1 MLLLLLPHRRR
12 NLGADMGDR
21 MHSIAV
27 YNLKGGV
34 GKTTSAVNLAWC
46 SAVLSSRRTLLWDL
60 DPQGAATHL
69 IGNERVVKDEARS
82 IFARDVAPEKLVR
95 PSQIEG
101 LDLLAADHSLRGLD
115 RLLFEIGKAKRLKKL
130 LDGLGKTYDRIILD
144 CPPGLSETSDQVLR
158 AADLVIVP
166 IIPSPLSQRAFVE
179 VQAYLDGKSGKHA
192 PMLPVFVMV
201 DRRRALHKQALE
213 TYPDWPVIPMASS
226 VERMAEERKPVG
238 AFDPKSPAAQ
248 AYAKLWQGIE
258 RKLAG

>member
-1 MLLLLLPHRRR
+1 
-12 NLGADMGDR
+12 MGDR
-21 MHSIAV
+21 MHSVAV

-60 DPQGAATHL
+60 DPQGAASHL
-69 IGNERVVKDEARS
+69 IGDDKAMKDEARS
-82 IFARDVAPEKLVR
+82 IFARDVSPEKLVR
-95 PSQIEG
+95 PSRIPG

-115 RLLFEIGKAKRLKKL
+115 RMLFEIGKAKRLKKL
-130 LDGLGKTYDRIILD
+130 IEGLGKHYDRIVLD

-166 IIPSPLSQRAFVE
+166 IIPSPLSQRAFAE
-179 VQAYLDGKSGKHA
+179 VQHYLDGKSGRHA

-213 TYPDWPVIPMASS
+213 AIPTGRSSRWRARSSGWRKSGFRLGRSTRKARRRRLMQGYGRGSSASS
-226 VERMAEERKPVG
+226 PIRR
-238 AFDPKSPAAQ
+238 AADN
-248 AYAKLWQGIE
+248 APG
-258 RKLAG
+258 

>member
-1 MLLLLLPHRRR
+1 
-12 NLGADMGDR
+12 MGEQ
-21 MHSIAV
+21 MSSIAV

-60 DPQGAATHL
+60 DPQGASSHL
-69 IGNERVVKDEARS
+69 IGDENAVKDEARS
-82 IFARDVAPEKLVR
+82 IFARDVSAQKLVR
-95 PSQIEG
+95 PSRIEG

-115 RLLFEIGKAKRLKKL
+115 KLLFEIGKAKRLKKL
-130 LDGLGKTYDRIILD
+130 LDGLAKSYDRIILD

-179 VQAYLDGKSGKHA
+179 VKTYLDGKSGKHA

-201 DRRRALHKQALE
+201 DRRRALHKQALQDF
-213 TYPDWPVIPMASS
+213 PDWPVIPMASS
-226 VERMAEERKPVG
+226 VERMAEERLPVG
-238 AFDPKSPAAQ
+238 AFDPKGPGAI
-248 AYAKLWQGIE
+248 AYARLWQGIE
-258 RKLAG
+258 RKLAR

>member
-1 MLLLLLPHRRR
+1 MS
-12 NLGADMGDR
+12 
-21 MHSIAV
+21 SIAV

-69 IGNERVVKDEARS
+69 IGDDGAVKDEARS
-82 IFARDVAPEKLVR
+82 IFARDISAQKLVR
-95 PSQIEG
+95 PSTVPG

-115 RLLFEIGKAKRLKKL
+115 RMLFDLGKAKRLKKL
-130 LDGLGKTYDRIILD
+130 LDGLGKNYDRIILD

-166 IIPSPLSQRAFVE
+166 IIPSPLSQRAFAE
-179 VQAYLDGKSGKHA
+179 VQSYLDGKSGKHA

-213 TYPDWPVIPMASS
+213 NFPDWPVIPMASA

-238 AFDPKSPAAQ
+238 ALDPKGSASQ
-248 AYAKLWQGIE
+248 AYARLWQGIE

>member
-1 MLLLLLPHRRR
+1 
-12 NLGADMGDR
+12 MGDR
-21 MHSIAV
+21 MHSVAV

-60 DPQGAATHL
+60 DPQGAASHL
-69 IGNERVVKDEARS
+69 IGDDKAVKDEARS
-82 IFARDVAPEKLVR
+82 IFARDVSPEKLVR
-95 PSQIEG
+95 PSRIPG

-115 RLLFEIGKAKRLKKL
+115 RMLFEIGKAKRLKKL
-130 LDGLGKTYDRIILD
+130 IESLGRHYDRIVLD

-166 IIPSPLSQRAFVE
+166 IIPSPLSQRAFAE
-179 VQAYLDGKSGKHA
+179 VRTYLDGKSGRHA
-192 PMLPVFVMV
+192 PMLPVFTMV

-213 TYPDWPVIPMASS
+213 TYPHWPVIPMASS
-226 VERMAEERKPVG
+226 VERMAEERLPVG
-238 AFDPKSPAAQ
+238 AFDAKSPAAQ

-258 RKLAG
+258 RKLADQKGSG